1 MNGLNIL
8 IPDIFYMLAAEHP
21 PRENIPAL
29 SDDTG
34 SSSSRESS
42 PPATPVSGHTPT
54 GDGTDIKIV
63 EADADPSPP
72 EDITRPLK
80 RRRLADIRA
89 DELRAER
96 VLPPDIL
103 SDATKADYDTSFCL
117 EHIRIG
123 DCTSAGDVKPD
134 SDAVHPSLEHVFR
147 PLKRKRLVDMSTD
160 DACAKRAQT
169 SDISSGAANIE
180 DSASFDLG
188 HILVHDC
195 TKIRV
200 AEADGVH
207 PVSPHSY
214 LHAPLKAIARP
225 PKRKRCADTTTDEV
239 RVKRRRLSDSPS
251 NASKLKYVGPFGPHP
266 RCMITGCVSAEVEAC
281 YILPPDTPQPLVYT
295 YHVTV
300 EDEQPPD
307 SGTLQDHTIIPLAT
321 TAACSYRS
329 LGWHEL
335 SANLHLITIRVGREF
350 IKRPLHYEHVF
361 PMDALV
367 HIPIIRLA
375 HTDDVEPVSPHI
387 EQESSVEGISRLP
400 KRKRSRETDI
410 DEVSAKRMRTSVIE
424 CNASNVEDAMHF
436 GPHPRCMITGCV
448 SADVEGCYIWPLD
461 MPQRLI
467 DNLMSSIRGNYNTL
481 RCHAF
486 RNIIFLRRN
495 LRELW
500 ETNRLLMI
508 PHPDHLKKLEYRTVY
523 KYCVIA
529 EDEHPPDSCAT
540 MGNPITPSVMTAPC
554 SYRSLGWHELNANIG
569 LMVFRAGQKLSKR
582 PFHYRHILRELLPHK
597 EVNHTYE
604 IVSRYKLWTDPLRRE
619 IVRGRRLWATG
630 ELAPFPDG
638 YFRCFSTPYCSPLPD
653 DDAVRFPCPF
663 RPVVS
668 GIKRKRSGHTRADIE
683 IYTAKEDARR
693 ETSGRWDR
701 LRNLRTQSC
710 SLIDRRTPAMC
721 CLLRKNLGWWK
732 IILLKFPS
740 GRRSNYMRGPCEMP
754 DNVFQPSVLVLRV
767 ATPSQHS

>member
-1 MNGLNIL
+1 IEPEAAPAVS
-8 IPDIFYMLAAEHP
+8 PDINSHA
-21 PRENIPAL
+21 
-29 SDDTG
+29 
-34 SSSSRESS
+34 
-42 PPATPVSGHTPT
+42 
-54 GDGTDIKIV
+54 
-63 EADADPSPP
+63 
-72 EDITRPLK
+72 
-80 RRRLADIRA
+80 
-89 DELRAER
+89 
-96 VLPPDIL
+96 
-103 SDATKADYDTSFCL
+103 
-117 EHIRIG
+117 
-123 DCTSAGDVKPD
+123 
-134 SDAVHPSLEHVFR
+134 SLE
-147 PLKRKRLVDMSTD
+147 
-160 DACAKRAQT
+160 
-169 SDISSGAANIE
+169 
-180 DSASFDLG
+180 
-188 HILVHDC
+188 
-195 TKIRV
+195 
-200 AEADGVH
+200 
-207 PVSPHSY
+207 
-214 LHAPLKAIARP
+214 AITRP
-225 PKRKRCADTTTDEV
+225 PKRKRCANTTVDEV
-239 RVKRRRLSDSPS
+239 CVKRRRLSDSPS
-251 NASKLKYVGPFGPHP
+251 DASQLKDGIPFGPHP
-266 RCMITGCVSAEVEAC
+266 RCMITGFVSAEVEAC

-307 SGTLQDHTIIPLAT
+307 SGTPQDHTIIPLAT

-335 SANLHLITIRVGREF
+335 SANLHLMTIRVGREF
-350 IKRPLHYEHVF
+350 MKRPLHYEHVF

-375 HTDDVEPVSPHI
+375 HPDEVEPVSSHI
-387 EQESSVEGISRLP
+387 EQESSVEVIPRLP
-400 KRKRSRETDI
+400 KRKRSLDTEP
-410 DEVSAKRMRTSVIE
+410 DEVPAKRMRTSR
-424 CNASNVEDAMHF
+424 NASKLEDGVPF

-481 RCHAF
+481 RCHAP

-540 MGNPITPSVMTAPC
+540 MGNPIAPSVMMAPC

-597 EVNHTYE
+597 EINHTYE
-604 IVSRYKLWTDPLRRE
+604 IVSRYKLWTAPLHRE

-638 YFRCFSTPYCSPLPD
+638 YFRCFSTRYCSPLPD

-683 IYTAKEDARR
+683 IYTAKEDAQR

-701 LRNLRTQSC
+701 LRNVRTQSC
-710 SLIDRRTPAMC
+710 SLIDKRTPAMC

-732 IILLKFPS
+732 IILQKFPS
-740 GRRSNYMRGPCEMP
+740 GRRGNYMRGPCEMRN
-754 DNVFQPSVLVLRV
+754 NVFQPSVLVLQV
-767 ATPSQHS
+767 TIPSHKAERGITARHQDLTYFAFQTRECLAHSRRMGRAASQLLAA